1 MSYRSAGDLGKV
13 TYMFGIYFV
22 FFSIRCGQYC
32 LLCESYEVSVRI
44 K

>member
-22 FFSIRCGQYC
+22 FFFYKMWTV
-32 LLCESYEVSVRI
+32 LLAM
-44 K
+44 